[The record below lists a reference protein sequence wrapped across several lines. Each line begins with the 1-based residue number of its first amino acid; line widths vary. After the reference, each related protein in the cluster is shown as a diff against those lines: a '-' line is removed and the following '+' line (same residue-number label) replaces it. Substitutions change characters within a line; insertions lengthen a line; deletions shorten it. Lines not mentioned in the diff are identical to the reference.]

1 MKKIIALSALIP
13 AMLMTGCSQI
23 PTYEKPQT
31 ELPSSAT
38 WGSVKPNVPLSL
50 VTDEKTW
57 LQSLTGD
64 QTLQTL
70 IDEAL
75 LHNSD
80 IALARLNLEQAR
92 LLLKQSQS
100 SQFPELSGTS
110 ELARTKTT
118 GESPTAVGPSS
129 VTFNNF
135 TLGALLSYEVD
146 LWGRVDALN
155 QQAKANFKATEADQQ
170 FVKLSVTTTVA
181 QAYLNLMAF
190 NQNVTIAENTVQSR
204 QETLELRQTQLDYGS
219 ATPLT
224 LHQAQ
229 SELAAVQIA
238 LHQKQEQRDLQLH
251 ALAVLVGKSPKAL
264 AEMATE
270 NIKTQSLTQYN
281 SLPVPKA
288 LPSDLL
294 ERRPD
299 IAAMEQRLIAA
310 NANIG
315 VAKAAL
321 FPSIS
326 LSGLLGFQSESLSNL
341 FKSDAL
347 TWNSSAAI
355 NAPIFDYGKRQSQVQ
370 ISEAQQQAMVIN
382 YQQTIRTAFKE
393 VLDALT
399 QLEASAQQYEA
410 QQRQVVALNRIL
422 ELSQTRFDGGYSS
435 YLEVLDAQR
444 NLFSATLA
452 EVSMKLNH
460 SNALVNLYK
469 ALGGNWEKEQ
479 ASKP

>member
-1 MKKIIALSALIP
+1 MKRVIALSALIP

-31 ELPSSAT
+31 ALPTSAA
-38 WGSVKPNVPLSL
+38 WESVKPTAPLAL
-50 VTDEKTW
+50 VSDEKSW

-64 QTLQTL
+64 QTLQSL

-75 LHNSD
+75 IYNSD

-100 SQFPELSGTS
+100 AQFPEINGTS
-110 ELARTKTT
+110 EFGRTRTSD
-118 GESPTAVGPSS
+118 EAFPVGSGA
-129 VTFNNF
+129 TFNNF
-135 TLGALLSYEVD
+135 SLGALLSYEVD

-155 QQAKANFKATEADQQ
+155 KQAEANYRATQADQKT
-170 FVKLSVTTTVA
+170 VKLSVTSAVA

-190 NQNVTIAENTVQSR
+190 NQNVLIAEDTVQSR
-204 QETLELRQTQLDYGS
+204 KETLSFRETQLEYGTG
-219 ATPLT
+219 TPLSV
-224 LHQAQ
+224 HQAE
-229 SELAAVQIA
+229 SELASVEIA
-238 LHQKQEQRDLQLH
+238 LRQKQEQRDLQLH

-264 AEMATE
+264 TEMASQ
-270 NIKTQSLTQYN
+270 NIKTQLLTQYN
-281 SLPVPKA
+281 SLPIPNV
-288 LPSDLL
+288 LPSNLL

-299 IAAMEQRLIAA
+299 IQAMEQRLIAA

-326 LSGLLGFQSESLSNL
+326 LSGLLGFQSESLSDL
-341 FKSDAL
+341 FNSDAL
-347 TWNSSAAI
+347 TWNTSAAI
-355 NAPIFDYGKRQSQVQ
+355 DAPIFDYGKRQSQVQ

-399 QLEASAQQYEA
+399 QLEASSQQFAAQK
-410 QQRQVVALNRIL
+410 RQVIALNRIL
-422 ELSQTRFDGGYSS
+422 DLSQKRFDGGYSS

-444 NLFSATLA
+444 GLFNAELA
-452 EVSMKLNH
+452 QVSMKLNH
-460 SNALVNLYK
+460 SSALVNLYK
-469 ALGGNWEKEQ
+469 ALGGSWQKEQ